1 MKLYKLMEKCRWAK
15 IVSLRTVRV
24 NGKEYLQV
32 VEYKSIQGKEKVI
45 ILKSFGE
52 NTLMNRLQAIQFKAS
67 FQALKTFKTD
77 ANVQGA
83 EDLQTVI
90 NLALVAFGAILGIKF
105 ITDYFSKPDE
115 WKLGEMKIK
124 G

>member
-1 MKLYKLMEKCRWAK
+1 M
-15 IVSLRTVRV
+15 RV

-52 NTLMNRLQAIQFKAS
+52 NNLMNRLQAIQFKAS
-67 FQALKTFKTD
+67 FQALKAFKTD

-83 EDLQTVI
+83 EDLQTVV

-105 ITDYFSKPDE
+105 ITDYFSKPE
-115 WKLGEMKIK
+115 E
-124 G
+124 

>member
-1 MKLYKLMEKCRWAK
+1 
-15 IVSLRTVRV
+15 VRV

-115 WKLGEMKIK
+115 
-124 G
+124 